1 LKKGVVGEEA
11 MALDA
16 VVESILAT
24 SKDKVSQINSEAD
37 RGVAEVLNEAR
48 ERAADIKSRKEIEVG
63 HAIEAMERR
72 EISSANLEVKRAEL
86 NVHKDLLEQARIKLM
101 ENIKN
106 LPKKDNEAMLKK
118 LLEPYDLKDMKVYS
132 NKQDEAF
139 VSSLAP
145 NYGGNLDIMGGVVV
159 ESKDGTLRYDLTYE
173 TLAREV
179 FSGQMKEVSKILFG

>member
-1 LKKGVVGEEA
+1 

-24 SKDKVSQINSEAD
+24 SKDKVSQVNSETD
-37 RGVAEVLNEAR
+37 QEVARILNEAR
-48 ERAADIKSRKEIEVG
+48 ERAAEIKSRKQTEVG
-63 HAIEAMERR
+63 HAIEAIERR
-72 EISSANLEVKRAEL
+72 EISSANLEVKREEL
-86 NVHKDLLEQARIKLM
+86 NVHKDLLEKARVKLI
-101 ENIKN
+101 EKVSN

-132 NKQDEAF
+132 NKKDQAF

-145 NYGGNLDIMGGVVV
+145 NFGGNLDVLGGVVV
-159 ESKDGTLRYDLTYE
+159 ESKDGALRYDLTYE

-179 FSGQMKEVSKILFG
+179 FNSKMKEVSKLLFG

>member
-1 LKKGVVGEEA
+1 

-24 SKDKVSQINSEAD
+24 SKDKVAQINSEAD
-37 RGVAEVLNEAR
+37 KEVGRILKEAS
-48 ERAADIKSRKEIEVG
+48 ERAAEIKTRKEVEVG
-63 HAIEAMERR
+63 HAVEALGRR
-72 EISSANLEVKRAEL
+72 EISSANLEVKRSEL

-101 ENIKN
+101 EKIKS
-106 LPKKDNEAMLKK
+106 LPQKDNEAMLKK
-118 LLEPYDLKDMKVYS
+118 LLEPYNLKDMKVFS
-132 NKQDEAF
+132 NKRDEAF

-179 FSGQMKEVSKILFG
+179 FGSQMKEVSKILFG